1 MTEIILDTNILL
13 RHFLGDIPDQSQKA
27 TKIITEL
34 EESQT
39 IGFLSILVI
48 NELIWILKRFYNL
61 PRKTYVPQILK
72 ILQINNIKILE
83 IKKELL
89 IKILQNMKKREIDF
103 TDVYLAEIANNRK
116 IVSFDKDLQR
126 LQS

>member
-48 NELIWILKRFYNL
+48 NELIWILKRFYHL

-83 IKKELL
+83 IKKGLL
-89 IKILQNMKKREIDF
+89 IKILQTMKKREIDF
-103 TDVYLAEIANNRK
+103 TDVYLAEIANNRT
-116 IVSFDKDLQR
+116 IVSCDKDLQK